1 MSTYCVQLSCVPG
14 IDILLS
20 LVSSG
25 TVSIQSVLEM
35 FAAMAVGAVIP
46 AKTEITMQTSSAQSH
61 RRCLVTFIKYSPSSF
76 FAACACVRRPC
87 ITSIAQNPRV
97 GNGKSHGRSVLPV

>member
-46 AKTEITMQTSSAQSH
+46 AKTEITMQTSSAQSQ
-61 RRCLVTFIKYSPSSF
+61 RRCLVTFIKNSPSLF
-76 FAACACVRRPC
+76 FAACACRAAVVCRQYSTKPVR
-87 ITSIAQNPRV
+87 
-97 GNGKSHGRSVLPV
+97 LE